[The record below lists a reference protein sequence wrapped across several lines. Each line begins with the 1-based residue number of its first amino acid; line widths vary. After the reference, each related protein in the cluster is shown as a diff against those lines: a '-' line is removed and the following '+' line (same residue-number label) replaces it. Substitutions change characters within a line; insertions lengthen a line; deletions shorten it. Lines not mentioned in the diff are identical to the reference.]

1 MLDRLKSAGKEDST
15 IKRINETKHY
25 IGKLLKLWEEKIMR
39 LRSLT
44 YTLSLA
50 FLGLSAIVLL
60 ITSGLNMY
68 SNFRNN
74 QEIIAGQQ
82 QFIAKDAANT
92 VKSFI
97 QEKSSILAAAARI
110 GELETSSAERRNIVL
125 GRILGMEPAFRHLV
139 LLNTEGDDLFK
150 LSRSSNLELSQ
161 LNPETKKELI
171 ARVKTG
177 NTYIGAVSI
186 DQVTFEPLVLMAVP
200 IQNVLREFRGTI
212 VAEVNLKFMWDL
224 VGSMKIG
231 KKGLSYVVDR
241 KGGLIALGDVDR
253 VLKGENLRGLKK
265 VDEFIHSEDLLAG
278 SKSEVAKGINGN
290 LVMTAFV
297 PLGQPDWAVLVE
309 LPFSEAYKPV
319 ITAMIV
325 SLFIMIFSF
334 SLAIFV
340 GIYLARR
347 ITKPI
352 IELRDATRKIS
363 KGDLNTS
370 IQVKSKNEIGEL
382 ALNFNQMV
390 MSLGTLITNTKH
402 AIQVILEQSVNLKDG
417 SAQSAQT
424 SESVAIAM
432 QQISQGTA
440 DQTVESEKTS
450 NQMNNLAQEIDSVV
464 VKANEVEAITG
475 STKELSL
482 KSKGA
487 IQLLIQKAQETD
499 DITEVISQNI
509 NDLNI
514 SMGKIREVTEVIA
527 GITEQT
533 NLLALNASI
542 EAARAGDAG
551 RGFAVVADE
560 INKLANQSR
569 DSAKTIND
577 IIKTIQEQTLI
588 SAQTSGQAHQ
598 IVAEQMNAVFSVRDS
613 FDGIIAAM
621 DGVIERSIEMIDIIK
636 RVNSYKE
643 RTISSIMTIS
653 AVSEQTAASSQEILA
668 STEEQMAIADQ
679 VKDLAEKLNNLAEEL
694 VTMTDSFVI
703 KEQK

>member
-1 MLDRLKSAGKEDST
+1 MLDRLKSAGKEGST

-560 INKLANQSR
+560 IGKLANQSR